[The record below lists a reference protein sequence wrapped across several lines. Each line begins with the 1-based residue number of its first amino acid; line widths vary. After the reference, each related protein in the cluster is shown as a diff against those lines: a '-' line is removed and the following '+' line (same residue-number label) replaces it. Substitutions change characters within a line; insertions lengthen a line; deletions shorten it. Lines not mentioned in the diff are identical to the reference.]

1 MAPLAVVED
10 LEVVE
15 DRVGQLDARLPP
27 LSVHKFG
34 LHSSPEG
41 FDHRVVVVVADRAH
55 RRHDTGT
62 LGAVGEGPG
71 GELHAAIAVNNDAG
85 LRIAISDRH
94 RQRVG
99 DQGRGLAGVDRPPDD
114 SPGERIEDHRAVH
127 LAFVGAVF
135 GDVGDPSGFGAS
147 LVNIRSTRS
156 VAVGVSCRHRGR
168 RLPGRPLMP
177 ARAISSST

>member
-1 MAPLAVVED
+1 MPLRNTSTVKVLRRPVES
-10 LEVVE
+10 
-15 DRVGQLDARLPP
+15 A
-27 LSVHKFG
+27 
-34 LHSSPEG
+34 
-41 FDHRVVVVVADRAH
+41 
-55 RRHDTGT
+55 
-62 LGAVGEGPG
+62 
-71 GELHAAIAVNNDAG
+71 LHAVIAVNNDAG

-94 RQRVG
+94 AQGVG

-127 LAFVGAVF
+127 LALIGAVF